1 MTLRAWGGIAAAA
14 VVTLS
19 VLAAPA
25 AGADPS
31 SPSLETVPVTVDA
44 SNQSGWWNPLAVVGD
59 TTYFAYNV
67 TATTGRHQVHL
78 AARAAD
84 GTWTTGCLRTT
95 AGACADFLDDNGHN
109 QPSIVVDGSGR
120 IHAFVSMHHEPW
132 HYFRS
137 TVAGDVTSL
146 VDVSAEMPDQGAAIS
161 YPVTAPGANGDA
173 WLMVRVGADP
183 QGRRDGVL
191 YHYSLATGTW
201 TRETMIASAVGYSF
215 YADDLTV
222 DDSGRVHILWEWGP
236 WPAGPYRH
244 LGSYVVYDPATKVF
258 RDVAGTALTAPVRP
272 TDPGATVWRT
282 FAPGETVNTVS
293 PDAPAVQTAKMA
305 VADGQLVGV
314 SYRYAQQGSTAFDV
328 HWATWSGAGWTD
340 QTLID
345 THALGGGIDTIAAV
359 DATRSGSETR
369 VYAVLSMPDCGTA
382 RSQVVMLS
390 STGSAW
396 SATAIGVPVSGQQRL
411 RAATAADG
419 SDVLYLSAP
428 EKGTLT
434 YARVSRT
441 GTPSSSANVADV
453 VAGIR
458 GDSGGMNLART
469 GTATASSQLR
479 TDTGPERAIDGVC
492 TDASRWISAT
502 GDAHP
507 TFTVTWAQAQPLELV
522 RVRSGYSVGD
532 PALSVLRDFAV
543 EVRTAAGWTQ
553 IGSFTGNTAGTV
565 TANAGG
571 VVADAVRLVIQTPS
585 ASTTNVARVYEVEAI
600 AVAP

>member
-1 MTLRAWGGIAAAA
+1 MALRTWGAAAA
-14 VVTLS
+14 AALTLTG
-19 VLAAPA
+19 LAAPG
-25 AGADPS
+25 AGADTS
-31 SPSLETVPVTVDA
+31 SSSMETVPVTVDA

-67 TATTGRHQVHL
+67 PATTGRHEVHL

-84 GTWTTGCLRTT
+84 GSWSTGCLRTT
-95 AGACADFLDDNGHN
+95 TGSCADFLNDNGHN
-109 QPSIVVDGSGR
+109 QPSIVVDGSGM

-137 TVAGDVTSL
+137 AIAGDVTSL

-183 QGRRDGVL
+183 QGRRDGAL
-191 YHYSLATGTW
+191 YHYSPATGAW
-201 TRETMIASAVGYSF
+201 TREAVIASAVGYSF

-222 DDSGRVHILWEWGP
+222 DDDGRVHILWEWGP

-244 LGSYVVYDPATKVF
+244 LGSYVVYDPATQVF
-258 RDVAGTALTAPVRP
+258 RDVAGTELTAPIRP
-272 TDPGATVWRT
+272 TDPGATVWRS
-282 FAPGETVNTVS
+282 FAPGESVDTVS
-293 PDAPAVQTAKMA
+293 PDAPAIQTAKMA

-314 SYRYAQQGSTAFDV
+314 SYRYAEQGSTAFDV
-328 HWATWSGAGWTD
+328 HWATWNGTGWAD

-345 THALGGGIDTIAAV
+345 TQALGGGTGTIAAV

-369 VYAVLSMPDCGTA
+369 VYAVLSVPDCGTA
-382 RSQVVMLS
+382 RSQAVMLS

-396 SATAIGVPVSGQQRL
+396 TATPIGTPVSGQQRL
-411 RAATAADG
+411 RAATAGDG
-419 SDVLYLSAP
+419 ADVLYLSAP

-434 YARVSRT
+434 YARLPRT
-441 GTPSSSANVADV
+441 GTAPSSASLAEV

-458 GDSGGMNLART
+458 GDSGGENLART
-469 GTATASSQLR
+469 GTATATSQLR
-479 TDTGPERAIDGVC
+479 ADTGPERAIDGVC
-492 TDASRWISAT
+492 TDASRWISAAA
-502 GDAHP
+502 DAHP
-507 TFTVTWAQAQPLELV
+507 TYTVTWAQAQPLELV

-532 PALSVLRDFAV
+532 PALSVLRDFTV

-553 IGSFTGNTAGTV
+553 IGSFSDNTASTV
-565 TANAGG
+565 TVDAGG
-571 VVADAVRLVIQTPS
+571 ATADAVRLRIQTPS

-600 AVAP
+600 AAAP

>member
-1 MTLRAWGGIAAAA
+1 MTPRTWAGVAAAA
-14 VVTLS
+14 AVTLS

-25 AGADPS
+25 AGADPV

-44 SNQSGWWNPLAVVGD
+44 SNQSGWWNPLAVVGG

-67 TATTGRHQVHL
+67 TATTGRHQVHV

-84 GTWTTGCLRTT
+84 GAWTTGCLRTST
-95 AGACADFLDDNGHN
+95 GACADFLDDNGHN
-109 QPSIVVDGSGR
+109 QPSIVVDGSGQ

-191 YHYSLATGTW
+191 YHYTPATGTW
-201 TRETMIASAVGYSF
+201 TREAVIASAVGYSF

-305 VADGQLVGV
+305 VAGGQLVGV
-314 SYRYAQQGSTAFDV
+314 SYRYAEQGSTAFDV
-328 HWATWSGAGWTD
+328 HWATWSGTGWTD

-396 SATAIGVPVSGQQRL
+396 SATAIGAPVSGQQRL

-419 SDVLYLSAP
+419 GDVLYLSAP

-434 YARVSRT
+434 YGRVPRT
-441 GTPSSSANVADV
+441 GTTSTATVADV

-458 GDSGGMNLART
+458 GDSGGQNLART

-479 TDTGPERAIDGVC
+479 ADTGPERAIDGVC
-492 TDASRWISAT
+492 TDASRWISST
-502 GDAHP
+502 TDAHP
-507 TFTVTWAQAQPLELV
+507 VYTVSWAQAQPLELV

-532 PALSVLRDFAV
+532 PALSVLRDFRV
-543 EVRTAAGWTQ
+543 EVRTAAGWTP
-553 IGSFTGNTAGTV
+553 IGSFTGNTATTV
-565 TANAGG
+565 TANVGG
-571 VVADAVRLVIQTPS
+571 VAADAVRLVIQTPS

-600 AVAP
+600 AATP